1 MAEMTE
7 KKGESPIIQ
16 VKNLYKVYQVG
27 ETKVFALNGVS
38 FSLNKGEFCAVVGPS
53 GSGKSTLLNMM
64 AGLEKPSKGEII
76 IAGTHIEKMTEK
88 QLVTFRRQNVGFI
101 FQSYNLIKTMNAVEN
116 VAMPL
121 TFRGVPKKIRTEKA
135 KKYLKLVGLEKQMDH
150 MANEM
155 SGGQQQRVGI
165 ARALVVDP
173 RIIFADEPTGNLD
186 SKTTMDVLRLMRR
199 IVKERKQTLIMVTHD
214 NHLAGF
220 ADKQIHIVD
229 GKILKI
235 EEQHHEDEE
244 ELK

>member
-1 MAEMTE
+1 MTE